1 MRTADQHAEDA
12 LIKGEV
18 IQTFEKET
26 DMDGHLHFLEKQMG
40 GPLTYEV
47 PMQTDLEMVDKQNDK
62 FNLYEVGEI
71 EDKCT
76 WIDDDWRRETRP
88 KRIRPKSAQD
98 KQTDRLAIKQRK
110 ALDEASFDTSSH
122 HTIDYLV
129 EQSTA
134 KSYTY
139 GQDRKYIHIKKQRP
153 VKRSLSAHNF
163 NWNILV
169 DRVD

>member
-1 MRTADQHAEDA
+1 M
-12 LIKGEV
+12 
-18 IQTFEKET
+18 
-26 DMDGHLHFLEKQMG
+26 
-40 GPLTYEV
+40 
-47 PMQTDLEMVDKQNDK
+47 
-62 FNLYEVGEI
+62 YEVGEI
-71 EDKCT
+71 EDKGT
-76 WIDDDWRRETRP
+76 WIDDDWRKETRP

-98 KQTDRLAIKQRK
+98 KQTDRLAIQQRK
-110 ALDEASFDTSSH
+110 AFDEASFDTSSH

-139 GQDRKYIHIKKQRP
+139 GQDVKYIHIKKQRP